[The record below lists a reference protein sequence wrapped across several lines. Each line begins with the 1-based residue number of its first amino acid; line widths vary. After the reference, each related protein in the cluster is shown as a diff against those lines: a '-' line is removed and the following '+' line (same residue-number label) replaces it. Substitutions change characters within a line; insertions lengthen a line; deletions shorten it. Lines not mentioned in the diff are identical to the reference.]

1 MAQPTD
7 ILQSVLRDSAYRLSL
22 FDAADI
28 ADLRE
33 RAYRKTAGSDGAG
46 SSSGAAYARCIVRD
60 REIRLT
66 PEEVVRQ
73 LYAAR
78 LLRHYGYPPSRPSTS
93 PRSPAATSAV
103 SAPRARLIPI

>member
-1 MAQPTD
+1 MVQPTD
-7 ILQSVLRDSAYRLSL
+7 ILQSVLSDSAYRLSL

-46 SSSGAAYARCIVRD
+46 SSSAAAYARCIVRD

-78 LLRHYGYPPSRPSTS
+78 LLRHYGYPPSRLSTS